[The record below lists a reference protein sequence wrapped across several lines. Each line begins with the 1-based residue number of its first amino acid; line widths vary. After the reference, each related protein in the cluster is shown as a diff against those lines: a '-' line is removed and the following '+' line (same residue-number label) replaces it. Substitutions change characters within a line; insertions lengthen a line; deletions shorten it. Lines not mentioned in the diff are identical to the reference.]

1 MRFPC
6 ARSQCRCKM
15 THHGE
20 NSTQCCGSFAP
31 AVYPPRVSYRG
42 FIRSLPLVAAILFVL
57 AVYAFFA
64 GDGKF
69 DFRRL
74 GTWQETNY
82 ASLAEGFYRGHLY
95 LWVTP
100 DPRLTALPYPYDF
113 KPRYGIDYR
122 WDT

>member
-1 MRFPC
+1 MRRGREGRID
-6 ARSQCRCKM
+6 AR
-15 THHGE
+15 
-20 NSTQCCGSFAP
+20 
-31 AVYPPRVSYRG
+31 VYPPRVAEGDDR
-42 FIRSLPLVAAILFVL
+42 FKRIIRSLPLVAAILFVL

-64 GDGKF
+64 GDGKL

-113 KPRYGIDYR
+113 KPRFGIDYR
-122 WDT
+122 WDTSRTDGGSRR